1 MKLSHL
7 IVSVAL
13 AAVGAQANAV
23 NITGAG
29 ATFPQPV
36 YSKWASDYQKA
47 TGNHCLLYTSPSP
60 RDVEESRMPSSA

>member
-13 AAVGAQANAV
+13 AAVGVQANSV

-36 YSKWASDYQKA
+36 
-47 TGNHCLLYTSPSP
+47 
-60 RDVEESRMPSSA
+60 

>member
-7 IVSVAL
+7 IVSVAF

-47 TGNHCLLYTSPSP
+47 TGNQVIPNPKNIIRCVLRTIFG
-60 RDVEESRMPSSA
+60 EI